1 MAPSANGARP
11 PRSFLGVTT
20 PSRTVL
26 GLLFPSWT
34 FFDAARLTPTLQVRR
49 LATDGPADVW
59 RAAVTPPRRRW
70 WHVVFNPAGTQT
82 LAAQTLVEAWY
93 RELTEDSGEAPADGA
108 SLPLVMAL
116 AEWAVLDLVGP
127 VVRDGDDWQLRLVV
141 THAEGGE
148 FEVIYES
155 GRMARPMARRTS

>member
-1 MAPSANGARP
+1 
-11 PRSFLGVTT
+11 VTT
-20 PSRTVL
+20 PTRTVL

-49 LATDGPADVW
+49 ISADGSADVW

-93 RELTEDSGEAPADGA
+93 RELTEDSDEAPAEDA

-116 AEWAVLDLVGP
+116 AEWAVSDPVGP
-127 VVRDGDDWQLRLVV
+127 ELRDDDVWQLRLVV
-141 THAEGGE
+141 THEEGGE
-148 FEVIYES
+148 LDVMYES
-155 GRMARPMARRTS
+155 GRMAKPMARVTS